1 MRRRDFIK
9 VVAGSAI
16 SWPLAARAQP
26 TAMPVIGILAIASPE
41 ENITRLR
48 AFREGLG
55 TTGYVEGHNVR
66 IEYRWAEAHS
76 GRLPELAAQLVRQQV
91 AVLVSAGGAAAA
103 LATKA
108 ATTSIPI
115 VFATAADPVGLGLV
129 ATLNRP
135 GGNVT
140 GVTSLNE
147 EIVPKR
153 LQLLHELL
161 PSATTMALL
170 VNPAVPALA
179 EPAALLSRAA
189 ADAVG
194 VQLHVLHASSERDF
208 DAVFDNLSQLHANA
222 LAIAPD
228 TLFTAK
234 SEQLAAL
241 TVRHAVPA
249 VYEFRRFVAAG
260 GLMSYSSSETEY
272 YRLVGTYTGRIL
284 KGEKPADL
292 PVQQSTKVEL
302 IVNLKTAKAM
312 GIAVPVSLLGRADEV
327 IE

>member
-1 MRRRDFIK
+1 MQRRAFIK
-9 VVAGSAI
+9 AVAGSAI
-16 SWPLAARAQP
+16 SWPFAAGAQP
-26 TAMPVIGILAIASPE
+26 TETPVVGVLATASVE
-41 ENITRLR
+41 ENITRLN
-48 AFREGLG
+48 AFREGLS

-76 GRLPELAAQLVRQQV
+76 GRLPELAAQLVRQRV

-103 LATKA
+103 LAAKA
-108 ATTSIPI
+108 ATGTIPI
-115 VFATAADPVGLGLV
+115 VFATAADPIGLGLV
-129 ATLNRP
+129 ATLSRP

-161 PSATTMALL
+161 PSATRMALL

-189 ADAVG
+189 ADSAG
-194 VQLHVLHASSERDF
+194 LQLDVLHASSEREF

-234 SEQLAAL
+234 SDQLAAL
-241 TVRHAVPA
+241 TVRHRLPA
-249 VYEFRRFVAAG
+249 VYESRRFVAAG
-260 GLMSYSSSETEY
+260 GLMGYGSNETEY
-272 YRLVGTYTGRIL
+272 YRLLGTYTGRVL

-302 IVNLKTAKAM
+302 IVNAKTAKAM
-312 GIAVPVSLLGRADEV
+312 GIAVPLSLLGRADEV